1 MAEKILKIDTERL
14 KKNYSLNGVTKI
26 EIKDTNKLFGTKN
39 LDSLVKTASATG
51 NALYVTL
58 NNSSKTLLTFSN
70 FKDIEKIPVIV
81 YTETKNK
88 STKKVT
94 RTIICTHEAG
104 ELGDA
109 VLPKITPILE
119 PQKGTTVTGSMLDD
133 EIDLRNYDAKTSKKI
148 TVKID
153 GGVGDDSIHGSR
165 YNDAIK
171 GNDGDDVIY
180 ASKGN
185 DVITGGI
192 GNNTIYFG
200 IDDFGDDTIALTKNE
215 NLKVI
220 FNGDLDGEKPE
231 YTRGKNKNDL
241 LINTSEG
248 TITVKNYLSR
258 DLGANLVI
266 KNGNKEINVVEEA
279 VLDEVNA
286 ASYFE
291 LSEKKINTRYTGT
304 AIADRI
310 DASGLSKPTNAKNNA
325 GVTING
331 ASGSDIIIGSDY
343 NDTLKGGN
351 GNDIITGGK
360 GNDQLYG
367 EAGTNTFVFS
377 TGDGSD
383 TVNSGNG
390 NDILSFT
397 DKSVTQLE
405 FVKRTGKTFRDLVIN
420 YNNGSDS
427 VTVKNYYDKDMVAN
441 SSVKSIENAGRIF
454 NIEQVQK
461 YEGRITESSAATIN
475 SSYPEGEMIIANGT
489 VAQTVNG
496 GVGDDIIYASN
507 SEYGCTIYAGDGD
520 DIIYGSNVLRTE
532 GQDKYY
538 TGEGDNTVYAGNS
551 GITHIYLNGGDDIV
565 YTSPE
570 SPTYIYVDEANVE
583 GGKDK
588 IYWQGNN
595 NTKLFFNNHDYDEI
609 VFTRSIDSNNLVI
622 RYGDDNYVM
631 LKDYFLE
638 ENENMGFY
646 FSLEPFGK
654 TIDAAIEEKGG
665 VKIYVDG
672 IEGTDGNDYIVGTD
686 KGETINA
693 KAGNDYINPK
703 GGADIINLG
712 SGDDFVIAKEG
723 NKTIN
728 ADSGKNI
735 IRLGSDDNIVN
746 MGTGS
751 DKVKSGI
758 GYNTINFKS
767 LSFDTGDDIYIY
779 GNGNDTLVFGS
790 DLSNYK
796 VDRRGDLP
804 VLLRGIK
811 NNAVDQKK
819 VTIENYYNFTPDAND
834 LIVKTKDAEKN
845 LFNISTIIGSETSTD
860 DQVLSTGDGDDNIYT
875 GLGDDTIT
883 TGRGSNT
890 VHLYIANSGNNNT
903 YTRQGAELDV
913 FVLEDNSSFD
923 DIKFLKSDDDL
934 IVGYNNGDFENN
946 TVKIIDYYKS
956 QSLHN
961 QHIIFKINS
970 QTVILDDLLNNA
982 GSGSG
987 GGNSG
992 GDTPGDNDNPG
1003 GNNNP
1008 SELVSIITSAQ
1019 ADVFGTP
1026 HKDIITAIGNIRQE
1040 IHAAN
1045 GDDIVYVSN
1054 NSYSNMV
1061 LTHGGNDIIYGSDT
1075 MRIDECDKYYT
1086 GPGNNTVY
1094 AGNNN
1099 PKIYLGYNNDKV
1111 YTSSSLESSTDIY
1124 IDCINNTG
1132 GDIDGGRDTIYWRGC
1147 GHTNIIFENN
1157 SFANMKFSRV
1167 ENSNDLILMYG
1178 YDNSVTFKDYF
1189 SENNE
1194 NMENSIFIQDNSDIL
1209 TNTISINDALTEKGL
1224 ETYSSI
1230 IYGTSGKDTLNGT
1243 PGNDL
1248 LFGNGND
1255 ILNGNSGDDTYVIS
1269 SIYNLSTINDTEGTD
1284 TLIIKENLE
1293 KINVLFNVQKDGIFA
1308 NGQNSL
1314 YLVSDTAY
1322 DNWQAS
1328 GVIPTSGVVI
1338 EDFDVIENISSA
1350 DGYILTNLDQ
1360 LKSDVADWLSTAN
1373 NGDGYADVHTALT
1386 SGGDVSE
1393 LIAIFDNANWVQ
1405 Q

>member
-1 MAEKILKIDTERL
+1 MAEKILKIDTEKL

-26 EIKDTNKLFGTKN
+26 EIKDTNRLFGTKN

-58 NNSSKTLLTFSN
+58 NDNTKTLLTFTN
-70 FKDIEKIPVIV
+70 FKDIQKLPVIV
-81 YTETKNK
+81 YTETQNK
-88 STKKVT
+88 STKKIT
-94 RTIICTHEAG
+94 RTILCTHEAG

-119 PQKGTTVTGSMLDD
+119 PQKGTTVAGSILDD
-133 EIDLRNYDAKTSKKI
+133 DINLSSYDAKTSKKI
-148 TVKID
+148 NVKID
-153 GGVGDDSIHGSR
+153 GNVGNDTIKGSR
-165 YNDAIK
+165 YNDTVK
-171 GNDGDDVIY
+171 GGDGDDIIY
-180 ASKGN
+180 ATKGN

-192 GNNTIYFG
+192 GDNKIYYG
-200 IDDFGDDTIALTKNE
+200 TDAFGDDTINLTKNE
-215 NLKVI
+215 NLKII
-220 FNGDLDGEKPE
+220 FNGDLEAEKPE

-241 LINTSEG
+241 LITTKEG

-258 DLGANLVI
+258 DLGSTLKVI
-266 KNGNKEINVVEEA
+266 SGDKEINVVEDA
-279 VLDEVNA
+279 VLEEVNA
-286 ASYFE
+286 ESYFE
-291 LSEKKINTRYTGT
+291 LSEKKINARYTGT

-310 DASGLSKPTNAKNNA
+310 DASGLSRATNVKNNA

-331 ASGSDIIIGSDY
+331 AAGSDVIIGSNY

-351 GNDIITGGK
+351 GNDTITGGI

-367 EAGTNTFVFS
+367 ELGTNTFIFN
-377 TGDGSD
+377 TGDGND
-383 TVNSGNG
+383 TVYSGKG
-390 NDILSFT
+390 TDILNFN

-405 FVKRTGKTFRDLVIN
+405 YVKRTGKTFRDLVIK
-420 YNNGSDS
+420 YGNNDS
-427 VTVKNYYDKDMVAN
+427 VTINNYYDKDGVAN
-441 SSVKSIENAGRIF
+441 SSVKNIENAGRTF
-454 NIEQVQK
+454 NIEQLQK
-461 YEGRITESSAATIN
+461 YEGRITESSAETIN
-475 SSYPEGEMIIANGT
+475 SSYEEGEIIIADGT
-489 VAQTVNG
+489 TAQTVNG

-507 SEYGCTIYAGDGD
+507 STYGCTIYAGAGD
-520 DIIYGSNVLRTE
+520 DIIYGSNVIRTE
-532 GQDKYY
+532 GEDKYY

-551 GITHIYLNGGDDIV
+551 GVTHIYLNSGMDTV

-570 SPTYIYVDEANVE
+570 SPTYIYIDEISAD

-595 NTKLFFNNHDYDEI
+595 ETKLFFNNHDYDEI
-609 VFTRSIDSNNLVI
+609 VFTRTVDSNNLFI
-622 RYGDDNYVM
+622 RYGENNYVM

-638 ENENMGFY
+638 ENENMGTY

-654 TIDAAIEEKGG
+654 TIDDAIEDKGG
-665 VKIYVDG
+665 VKYYVDG
-672 IEGTDGNDYIVGTD
+672 LEGTDENDYIIGTD

-693 KAGNDYINPK
+693 YAGNDYVVPK
-703 GGADIINLG
+703 KGADIINLG
-712 SGDDFVIAKEG
+712 SGDDILIKGAG

-735 IRLGSDDNIVN
+735 IYLGDGDNIVN

-751 DKVKSGI
+751 DTIHSGT
-758 GYNTINFKS
+758 GNNTINFKS
-767 LSFDTGDDIYIY
+767 LSFDTGDDTYIY
-779 GNGNDTLVFGS
+779 GNGNDELVFGS

-796 VDRRGDLP
+796 VDRRGSDA
-804 VLLRGIK
+804 VLIRGIK
-811 NNAVDQKK
+811 NNVDGQKT
-819 VTIENYYNFTPDAND
+819 VTIDNYNNFTYYAND
-834 LIVKTKDAEKN
+834 LIVKTKDTETN

-883 TGRGSNT
+883 TGRGTNT
-890 VHLYIANSGNNNT
+890 VHLYIADSGNNNT

-934 IVGYNNGDFENN
+934 IVSYNNGDFENN

-1360 LKSDVADWLSTAN
+1360 LKSDVANWLSNAN
-1373 NGDGYADVHTALT
+1373 GGLGYADVKTAISSNEDIST
-1386 SGGDVSE
+1386 
-1393 LIAIFDNANWVQ
+1393 LIAIFDNANWTQ
-1405 Q
+1405 A